1 MMQYFMNGNN
11 PQMLADGSSMNGMP
25 GYPGYPGFPGMPMGG
40 PSIQNGSQKKLKAPL
55 G

>member
-11 PQMLADGSSMNGMP
+11 PQMLTDGSAMNGMP
-25 GYPGYPGFPGMPMGG
+25 GFLGMPGMPTGG
-40 PSIQNGSQKKLKAPL
+40 PSVQNGSEKKLRAPL

>member
-11 PQMLADGSSMNGMP
+11 PQMLADGSAMNGM
-25 GYPGYPGFPGMPMGG
+25 PGFPGMPMGG
-40 PSIQNGSQKKLKAPL
+40 PSIQNGSEKKLRAPL